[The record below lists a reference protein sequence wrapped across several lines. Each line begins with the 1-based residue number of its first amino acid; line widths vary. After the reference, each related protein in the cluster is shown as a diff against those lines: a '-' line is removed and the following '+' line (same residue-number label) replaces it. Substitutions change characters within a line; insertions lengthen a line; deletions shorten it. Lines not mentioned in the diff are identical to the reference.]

1 MVPWARGDP
10 AGSVSTV
17 IEVLKERPA
26 TQAVLLGN
34 HGVLALSRDAET
46 AVSLLVVLEE
56 AAQAELRAAMLG
68 AASPFARWYA
78 GRRYGDRK

>member
-1 MVPWARGDP
+1 MVPWAPGDP

-17 IEVLKERPA
+17 IEMLKERPG

-34 HGVLALSRDAET
+34 HGVLALGRDAET

-68 AASPFARWYA
+68 AASPCA
-78 GRRYGDRK
+78 